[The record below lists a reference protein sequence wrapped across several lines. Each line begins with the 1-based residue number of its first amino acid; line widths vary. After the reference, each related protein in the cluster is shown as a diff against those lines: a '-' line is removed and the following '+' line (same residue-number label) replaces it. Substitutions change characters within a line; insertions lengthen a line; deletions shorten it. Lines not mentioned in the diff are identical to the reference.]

1 VTSATLLCKGVGPL
15 TKLLRTTFGIGSGI
29 ICSNLG
35 NHESTVFCCMN
46 VLHVSPSFY
55 PSKAYGGTIRS
66 GYGLCRGLAQLGC
79 DVRVLTTNTDGLGR
93 TLGVANDR
101 EVQVD
106 GLRVRYCH
114 KQLRHSVSPALLG
127 ALPSYVQ
134 WANVVHLT
142 AVYSFP
148 TFPTLFFCRLFNKPV
163 VWSPRGAL
171 QRWEGSSRVVHK
183 WFWES
188 ICQKLAPNNL
198 VLHVTSQ
205 AEAEQSLKRFPR
217 LRAMVIRNGV
227 DVPQNLTR
235 SASNGKLRL
244 LYLGR
249 LHPIKGIESLLEACG
264 MLGGLFPDWLLHI
277 AGSGP
282 QSYVD
287 FLKSRVQEFGLSKRV
302 EFVGEVFEE
311 KKDALFAQSDVAL
324 VPSHI
329 ENFGIVVAEALA
341 HAVPVIASK
350 GTPWIGLETNRC
362 GLWVDNDPES
372 LATAI
377 QKIRTLPL
385 QEMGQRGREWMEKNF
400 SWELV
405 SAEMLA
411 VYRECI
417 RGQTN

>member
-1 VTSATLLCKGVGPL
+1 MK
-15 TKLLRTTFGIGSGI
+15 
-29 ICSNLG
+29 
-35 NHESTVFCCMN
+35 
-46 VLHVSPSFY
+46 VLHVSASFY

-79 DVRVLTTNTDGLGR
+79 DVRVLTTDTDGPGR
-93 TLGVANDR
+93 VLGVANDR
-101 EVQVD
+101 DVQVD

-114 KQLRHSVSPALLG
+114 KRLRHSVSPALLG
-127 ALPSYVQ
+127 VLPSYVQ

-183 WFWES
+183 WVWES
-188 ICQKLAPNNL
+188 ICHTLAPKNNL

-205 AEAEQSLKRFPR
+205 AEAEQSLRRFPK
-217 LRAMVIRNGV
+217 LRAVVIRNGV
-227 DVPQNLTR
+227 DVPQNLKR

-249 LHPIKGIESLLEACG
+249 LHPIKGIETLLEACG
-264 MLGGLFPDWLLHI
+264 IVGGQSPDWHLYI
-277 AGSGP
+277 AGTGSP
-282 QSYVD
+282 FYVD
-287 FLKSRVQEFGLSKRV
+287 FLKSKVQDLGLSKRV

-311 KKDALFAQSDVAL
+311 QKEALFAQSDVAL

-329 ENFGIVVAEALA
+329 ENFGIVVAESLA

-377 QKIRTLPL
+377 RKICTLPL
-385 QEMGQRGREWMEKNF
+385 QEMGQRGREWMEKDF
-400 SWELV
+400 SWESV
-405 SAEMLA
+405 SGEMLA

-417 RGQTN
+417 RSQTK

>member
-1 VTSATLLCKGVGPL
+1 
-15 TKLLRTTFGIGSGI
+15 
-29 ICSNLG
+29 
-35 NHESTVFCCMN
+35 M
-46 VLHVSPSFY
+46 SPSFY
-55 PSKAYGGTIRS
+55 PSRVYGGTIHS

-79 DVRVLTTNTDGLGR
+79 DVRVLTTDTDGLGR

-114 KQLRHSVSPALLG
+114 KRLRHSVSPALLRV
-127 ALPSYVQ
+127 LPSYIQ
-134 WANVVHLT
+134 WADVVHLT

-148 TFPTLFFCRLFNKPV
+148 TFPTLFLCRSSNKPV

-171 QRWEGSSRVVHK
+171 QRWEGSSRVLHK
-183 WFWES
+183 WIWES
-188 ICQKLAPNNL
+188 ICQKLAPRNKL

-205 AEAEQSLKRFPR
+205 AEADQSLKRFPK
-217 LRAMVIRNGV
+217 LRASVIRNGV
-227 DVPQNLTR
+227 DVPRNLNR

-249 LHPIKGIESLLEACG
+249 LHPIKGIESLLEACRIVEG
-264 MLGGLFPDWLLHI
+264 ALPDWHLYV
-277 AGSGP
+277 AGTGSP
-282 QSYVD
+282 SYVD
-287 FLKSRVQEFGLSKRV
+287 FLRSKVQALGLSKRV
-302 EFVGEVFEE
+302 EFVGEVFEKNKE
-311 KKDALFAQSDVAL
+311 ALFAKSDVAL

-350 GTPWIGLETNRC
+350 GTPWIGLEKNRC

-377 QKIRTLPL
+377 RKIHTLPL
-385 QEMGQRGREWMEKNF
+385 QEMGLRGRAWMEKDF
-400 SWELV
+400 SWGSV
-405 SAEMLA
+405 CGEMLA

-417 RGQTN
+417 RSQTS

>member
-1 VTSATLLCKGVGPL
+1 
-15 TKLLRTTFGIGSGI
+15 
-29 ICSNLG
+29 
-35 NHESTVFCCMN
+35 M
-46 VLHVSPSFY
+46 SPSFY

-79 DVRVLTTNTDGLGR
+79 DVRVLTTDTDGLGR

-114 KQLRHSVSPALLG
+114 KRLRHSVSPALLRV
-127 ALPSYVQ
+127 LPSYIQ

-183 WFWES
+183 RVWES
-188 ICQKLAPNNL
+188 ICQKLAPRNNL

-205 AEAEQSLKRFPR
+205 AEAEQSLKRFPI
-217 LRAMVIRNGV
+217 LRAVVIPNGV
-227 DVPQNLTR
+227 ELPQNLKR
-235 SASNGKLRL
+235 SASNGRLRL

-249 LHPIKGIESLLEACG
+249 LHPIKGIETLLEACG
-264 MLGGLFPDWLLHI
+264 IVGRLSPDWHLFI
-277 AGSGP
+277 AGTGLP
-282 QSYVD
+282 SYVD
-287 FLKSRVQEFGLSKRV
+287 FLKSKVRGLGLSEQV

-311 KKDALFAQSDVAL
+311 KKEALFAQSDVAL

-329 ENFGIVVAEALA
+329 ENFGIVVAESLA

-377 QKIRTLPL
+377 RKIRTLPL
-385 QEMGQRGREWMEKNF
+385 QEMGQRGREWMEKDF
-400 SWELV
+400 SWESL
-405 SAEMLA
+405 SGEMLA

-417 RGQTN
+417 RSQAN

>member
-1 VTSATLLCKGVGPL
+1 MK
-15 TKLLRTTFGIGSGI
+15 
-29 ICSNLG
+29 
-35 NHESTVFCCMN
+35 

-79 DVRVLTTNTDGLGR
+79 DVRVLTTDTDGLGR

-101 EVQVD
+101 ELQVD

-114 KQLRHSVSPALLG
+114 KRLRNSVSPALLRV
-127 ALPSYVQ
+127 LPSYIQ

-171 QRWEGSSRVVHK
+171 QRWDGSSRVVHK
-183 WFWES
+183 WVWES
-188 ICQKLAPNNL
+188 ICQKLAPRNNL

-217 LRAMVIRNGV
+217 LRAVVIPNGV
-227 DVPQNLTR
+227 EVSQNLKR
-235 SASNGKLRL
+235 SASNGRLRL

-249 LHPIKGIESLLEACG
+249 LHPIKGIEALLEACAIV
-264 MLGGLFPDWLLHI
+264 GGLSPDWHLFI
-277 AGSGP
+277 AGTGSP
-282 QSYVD
+282 SYVG
-287 FLKSRVQEFGLSKRV
+287 FLKSKVKELGLSEQV

-311 KKDALFAQSDVAL
+311 KKEALFAQSDVAL

-329 ENFGIVVAEALA
+329 ENFGIVVAESLA

-377 QKIRTLPL
+377 RKIRTLPL
-385 QEMGQRGREWMEKNF
+385 QEMGQRGREWMEKDF
-400 SWELV
+400 SWESL
-405 SAEMLA
+405 SGEMLA

-417 RGQTN
+417 RSQTN

>member
-1 VTSATLLCKGVGPL
+1 
-15 TKLLRTTFGIGSGI
+15 
-29 ICSNLG
+29 
-35 NHESTVFCCMN
+35 
-46 VLHVSPSFY
+46 VSPSFY

-66 GYGLCRGLAQLGC
+66 GYGLCRGLAKLGC
-79 DVRVLTTNTDGLGR
+79 DVRVLTTDTDGLGR

-101 EVQVD
+101 EVEVD

-114 KQLRHSVSPALLG
+114 KRLRHSVSPALLG
-127 ALPSYVQ
+127 VLPSYVR

-183 WFWES
+183 WVWES
-188 ICQKLAPNNL
+188 ICQKLASRNNL

-217 LRAMVIRNGV
+217 LRAVVIPNGV
-227 DVPQNLTR
+227 EVPQNLRR

-249 LHPIKGIESLLEACG
+249 LHPIKGIETLLEACG
-264 MLGGLFPDWLLHI
+264 IVGGLSPDWHLYI
-277 AGSGP
+277 AGTGSP
-282 QSYVD
+282 SYVD
-287 FLKSRVQEFGLSKRV
+287 FLKSKVKELGLSEQV

-311 KKDALFAQSDVAL
+311 KKESLFAQSDVAL

-329 ENFGIVVAEALA
+329 ENFGIVVAESLA

-377 QKIRTLPL
+377 RKIRTLPL
-385 QEMGQRGREWMEKNF
+385 QEMGQRGREWMEKDF
-400 SWELV
+400 SWESL
-405 SAEMLA
+405 SGEMLA
-411 VYRECI
+411 LYREMCPQLDRSSRHI
-417 RGQTN
+417 AHDAEHSNESPTKLRIEQ

>member
-1 VTSATLLCKGVGPL
+1 
-15 TKLLRTTFGIGSGI
+15 
-29 ICSNLG
+29 
-35 NHESTVFCCMN
+35 M
-46 VLHVSPSFY
+46 SPSFY

-79 DVRVLTTNTDGLGR
+79 DVRVLTTDTDGLGR

-114 KQLRHSVSPALLG
+114 KRLRHSVSPALLRV
-127 ALPSYVQ
+127 LPSYIQ

-183 WFWES
+183 WVWES
-188 ICQKLAPNNL
+188 ICQKLAPRNNL

-205 AEAEQSLKRFPR
+205 AEAEQSLKRFPI
-217 LRAMVIRNGV
+217 LRAVVIPNGV
-227 DVPQNLTR
+227 ELPQNLKR
-235 SASNGKLRL
+235 SASNGRLRL

-249 LHPIKGIESLLEACG
+249 LHPIKGIETLLEACG
-264 MLGGLFPDWLLHI
+264 IVGRLSPDWHLFI
-277 AGSGP
+277 AGTGLP
-282 QSYVD
+282 SYVD
-287 FLKSRVQEFGLSKRV
+287 FLKSKVRELGLSEQV

-311 KKDALFAQSDVAL
+311 KKEALFAQSDVAL

-329 ENFGIVVAEALA
+329 ENFGIVVAESLA

-377 QKIRTLPL
+377 RKIRTLPL
-385 QEMGQRGREWMEKNF
+385 QEMGQRGREWMEKDF
-400 SWELV
+400 SWESL
-405 SAEMLA
+405 SGEMLA
-411 VYRECI
+411 LYRECV
-417 RGQTN
+417 RS

>member
-1 VTSATLLCKGVGPL
+1 MK
-15 TKLLRTTFGIGSGI
+15 
-29 ICSNLG
+29 
-35 NHESTVFCCMN
+35 

-79 DVRVLTTNTDGLGR
+79 DVRVLTTDTDGLGR

-114 KQLRHSVSPALLG
+114 KRLRHSVSPALLRV
-127 ALPSYVQ
+127 LPSYIQ

-183 WFWES
+183 WVWES
-188 ICQKLAPNNL
+188 ICQKLAPRNNL

-205 AEAEQSLKRFPR
+205 AEAEQSLKRFPI
-217 LRAMVIRNGV
+217 LRAVVIPNGV
-227 DVPQNLTR
+227 ELPQNLKR
-235 SASNGKLRL
+235 SASNGRLRL

-249 LHPIKGIESLLEACG
+249 LHPIKGIETLLEACG
-264 MLGGLFPDWLLHI
+264 IVGRLSPDWHLFI
-277 AGSGP
+277 AGTGLP
-282 QSYVD
+282 SYVD
-287 FLKSRVQEFGLSKRV
+287 FLKSKVRELGLSEQV

-311 KKDALFAQSDVAL
+311 KKEALFAQSDVAL

-329 ENFGIVVAEALA
+329 ENFGIVVAESLA

-377 QKIRTLPL
+377 RKIRTLPL
-385 QEMGQRGREWMEKNF
+385 QEMGQRGREWMEKDF
-400 SWELV
+400 SWESL
-405 SAEMLA
+405 SGEMLA

-417 RGQTN
+417 RSQAN

>member
-1 VTSATLLCKGVGPL
+1 
-15 TKLLRTTFGIGSGI
+15 
-29 ICSNLG
+29 
-35 NHESTVFCCMN
+35 M
-46 VLHVSPSFY
+46 SPSFY

-79 DVRVLTTNTDGLGR
+79 DVRVLTTDTDGLGR

-114 KQLRHSVSPALLG
+114 KRLRHSVSPALLRV
-127 ALPSYVQ
+127 LPSYIQ

-183 WFWES
+183 WVWES
-188 ICQKLAPNNL
+188 ICQKLAPRNNL

-205 AEAEQSLKRFPR
+205 AEAEQSLKRFPI
-217 LRAMVIRNGV
+217 LRAVVIPNGV
-227 DVPQNLTR
+227 ELPQNLKR
-235 SASNGKLRL
+235 SASNGRLRL

-249 LHPIKGIESLLEACG
+249 LHPIKGIETLLEACG
-264 MLGGLFPDWLLHI
+264 IVGRLSPDWHLFI
-277 AGSGP
+277 AGTGLP
-282 QSYVD
+282 SYVD
-287 FLKSRVQEFGLSKRV
+287 FLKSKVRELGLSDQV

-311 KKDALFAQSDVAL
+311 KKEALFAQSDVAL

-329 ENFGIVVAEALA
+329 ENFGIVVAESLA

-377 QKIRTLPL
+377 RKIRTLPL
-385 QEMGQRGREWMEKNF
+385 QEMGQRGREWMEKDF
-400 SWELV
+400 SWESL
-405 SAEMLA
+405 SGEMLA

-417 RGQTN
+417 RTQTN

>member
-1 VTSATLLCKGVGPL
+1 
-15 TKLLRTTFGIGSGI
+15 
-29 ICSNLG
+29 
-35 NHESTVFCCMN
+35 M
-46 VLHVSPSFY
+46 SPSFY

-79 DVRVLTTNTDGLGR
+79 DVRVLTTDTDGLGR

-101 EVQVD
+101 ELQVD

-114 KQLRHSVSPALLG
+114 KRFRHSVSPALLRV
-127 ALPSYVQ
+127 LPSYIQ

-171 QRWEGSSRVVHK
+171 QRWEGTSRVVRK
-183 WFWES
+183 WVWES
-188 ICQKLAPNNL
+188 ICQKLAPRNNL

-205 AEAEQSLKRFPR
+205 AEADQSRKRFPR
-217 LRAMVIRNGV
+217 LRAVVIPNGV
-227 DVPQNLTR
+227 DVPQILR
-235 SASNGKLRL
+235 RKASNGRLRL

-249 LHPIKGIESLLEACG
+249 LHPIKGIELLLEACG
-264 MLGGLFPDWLLHI
+264 IVGELSPDWHLYI
-277 AGSGP
+277 AGTGSP
-282 QSYVD
+282 SYVD
-287 FLKSRVQEFGLSKRV
+287 FLKTKVQELGLSKQV

-311 KKDALFAQSDVAL
+311 KKEALFARSDVAL
-324 VPSHI
+324 VPSHV
-329 ENFGIVVAEALA
+329 ENFGIVVAESLA

-377 QKIRTLPL
+377 RKIRTLPL
-385 QEMGQRGREWMEKNF
+385 QEMGQRGREWMEKDF
-400 SWELV
+400 SWESL
-405 SAEMLA
+405 SGEMLA
-411 VYRECI
+411 LYRECI
-417 RGQTN
+417 RSQTN

>member
-1 VTSATLLCKGVGPL
+1 MK
-15 TKLLRTTFGIGSGI
+15 
-29 ICSNLG
+29 
-35 NHESTVFCCMN
+35 

-79 DVRVLTTNTDGLGR
+79 DVRVLTTDTDGLGR

-101 EVQVD
+101 ELQVD

-114 KQLRHSVSPALLG
+114 KRFRHSVSPALLRV
-127 ALPSYVQ
+127 LPSYIQ

-171 QRWEGSSRVVHK
+171 QRWEGTSRVVRK
-183 WFWES
+183 WVWES
-188 ICQKLAPNNL
+188 ICQKLAPRNNL

-205 AEAEQSLKRFPR
+205 AEADQSRKRFPR
-217 LRAMVIRNGV
+217 LRAVVIPNGV
-227 DVPQNLTR
+227 DVPQILR
-235 SASNGKLRL
+235 RKASNGRLRL

-249 LHPIKGIESLLEACG
+249 LHPIKGIELLLEACG
-264 MLGGLFPDWLLHI
+264 IVGELSPDWHLYI
-277 AGSGP
+277 AGTGSP
-282 QSYVD
+282 SYVD
-287 FLKSRVQEFGLSKRV
+287 FLKTKVQELGLSKQV

-311 KKDALFAQSDVAL
+311 KKEALFARSDVAL
-324 VPSHI
+324 VPSHV
-329 ENFGIVVAEALA
+329 ENFGIVVAESLA

-377 QKIRTLPL
+377 RKIRTLPL
-385 QEMGQRGREWMEKNF
+385 QEMGQRGRDWMEKDF
-400 SWELV
+400 SWESL
-405 SAEMLA
+405 SGEMLA
-411 VYRECI
+411 LYRECI
-417 RGQTN
+417 RSQTN

>member
-1 VTSATLLCKGVGPL
+1 MK
-15 TKLLRTTFGIGSGI
+15 
-29 ICSNLG
+29 
-35 NHESTVFCCMN
+35 

-79 DVRVLTTNTDGLGR
+79 DVRVLTTDTDGLGR
-93 TLGVANDR
+93 TLSVANDR
-101 EVQVD
+101 DVQVD

-114 KQLRHSVSPALLG
+114 KRLRHSVSPALLRV
-127 ALPSYVQ
+127 LPSYIQ

-148 TFPTLFFCRLFNKPV
+148 TFPTLFLCRLFNKPV

-183 WFWES
+183 WVWES
-188 ICQKLAPNNL
+188 ICQKLAPRNNL

-205 AEAEQSLKRFPR
+205 AEADQSLKRFPR
-217 LRAMVIRNGV
+217 LQAVLIRNGV
-227 DVPQNLTR
+227 DVPQNLRR
-235 SASNGKLRL
+235 SASNGELRL

-249 LHPIKGIESLLEACG
+249 LHPIKGVESLLEACG
-264 MLGGLFPDWLLHI
+264 IVGGLSPDWHLYI
-277 AGSGP
+277 AGTGSP
-282 QSYVD
+282 SYVD
-287 FLKSRVQEFGLSKRV
+287 FLKSKVQELGLSKQV
-302 EFVGEVFEE
+302 EFVGEVFEDNKE
-311 KKDALFAQSDVAL
+311 ALFAQSDVVL

-329 ENFGIVVAEALA
+329 ENFGIVVAESLA

-362 GLWVDNDPES
+362 GLWVDNDRES

-377 QKIRTLPL
+377 RKIRTLPL
-385 QEMGQRGREWMEKNF
+385 QEMGLRGREWMEKDF
-400 SWELV
+400 SWESV
-405 SAEMLA
+405 SGEMLA
-411 VYRECI
+411 VYRGFI
-417 RGQTN
+417 RSQTN

>member
-1 VTSATLLCKGVGPL
+1 MK
-15 TKLLRTTFGIGSGI
+15 
-29 ICSNLG
+29 
-35 NHESTVFCCMN
+35 

-79 DVRVLTTNTDGLGR
+79 DVRVLTTDTDGLGR

-114 KQLRHSVSPALLG
+114 KRLRHSVSPALLRV
-127 ALPSYVQ
+127 LPSYIQ

-183 WFWES
+183 WVWES
-188 ICQKLAPNNL
+188 ICQKLAPRNNL

-205 AEAEQSLKRFPR
+205 AEAEQSLKRFPI
-217 LRAMVIRNGV
+217 LRAVVIPNGV
-227 DVPQNLTR
+227 ELPQNLKR
-235 SASNGKLRL
+235 SASNGRLRL

-249 LHPIKGIESLLEACG
+249 LHPIKGIETLLEACG
-264 MLGGLFPDWLLHI
+264 IVGRLSPDWHLFI
-277 AGSGP
+277 AGTGLP
-282 QSYVD
+282 SYVD
-287 FLKSRVQEFGLSKRV
+287 FLKSKVRELGLSDQV

-311 KKDALFAQSDVAL
+311 KKEALFAQSDVAL

-329 ENFGIVVAEALA
+329 ENFGIVVAESLA

-377 QKIRTLPL
+377 RKIRTLPL
-385 QEMGQRGREWMEKNF
+385 QEMGQRGREWMEKDF
-400 SWELV
+400 SWESL
-405 SAEMLA
+405 SGEMLA

-417 RGQTN
+417 RSQTN